1 MENRRYH
8 FDGFAVTD
16 TVAEREDSAWRCDF
30 TVSLQARPA
39 DEAEAS
45 RGVAAV
51 IVGALTVRTGPRAE
65 PTPIWEDGPRWFHWD
80 LSPAEARALAEGLDF
95 AANAYLLAHPRAVED

>member
-1 MENRRYH
+1 MENRRHH
-8 FDGFAVTD
+8 FPGFAVTD
-16 TVAEREDSAWRCDF
+16 TVGEREDSAWACDF

-51 IVGALTVRTGPRAE
+51 IVGALTVETGRRGNT
-65 PTPIWEDGPRWFHWD
+65 TPVYDAPLWFHWD